1 MVGEIAKKKERK
13 KKKKKK
19 KKTLNHTKMMRSW
32 GENSIGSIGT
42 GDTSVR
48 GHAHLLTMP
57 YIVFSDTIPV
67 TDVSTGRF
75 HTCAIFANG
84 KGRCWGS
91 RADRA
96 TGYTGSFTEHIGDD
110 TTEMSN
116 LPYLPLPGHLPRM
129 MAIDAGQK
137 HTCAIFANA
146 EVYCWG
152 DGTDG
157 KTGQETAIGMFID
170 ELPGPIKIHPNLTL
184 AGLTAVATGCGDGFI
199 DPSGYLPEEC
209 DDGNTVTGDGCTSYC
224 SLEPF
229 ALCPTPGQPCTVA
242 DPLDASLYCSRLFTG
257 DPGNVDGTYTVGPI
271 GERGAV
277 WCERET
283 SAAGGAWTNVL
294 SKGSGGADFYTTTA
308 TAIGDAAGSAPE
320 SVAGWRKLADRA
332 INLAQLGAWPQQAEP
347 LVVVRLRGSLDP
359 DSKSWYIRGRLGLY
373 VDTRKGFGLVPRS
386 KTFEA
391 CRALDLAAC
400 NATWATYTSSV
411 GTIDTTAWQPS
422 ATGDDTTGLFM
433 DQLAFAG
440 PRCALSGTDGDR
452 CLSAGGGGSSTHA
465 VARVDV
471 MAVGAVCGDGVVDP
485 VLENCDDGGVLGGDG

>member
-1 MVGEIAKKKERK
+1 
-13 KKKKKK
+13 
-19 KKTLNHTKMMRSW
+19 
-32 GENSIGSIGT
+32 
-42 GDTSVR
+42 
-48 GHAHLLTMP
+48 
-57 YIVFSDTIPV
+57 VFSDTIPV
-67 TDVSTGRF
+67 TDVTTGRLA
-75 HTCAIFANG
+75 TCAIFANG

-91 RADRA
+91 RTQKAI
-96 TGYTGSFTEHIGDD
+96 GYNGVTTDHIGDGAN
-110 TTEMSN
+110 EMST
-116 LPYLPLPGHLPRM
+116 LPYLPFSADLPAIM
-129 MAIDAGQK
+129 SIDAGQ
-137 HTCAIFANA
+137 HHSCAIFANA

-152 DGTDG
+152 DGDDG
-157 KTGQETAIGMFID
+157 KTGQETTLDLFID
-170 ELPGPIKIHPNLTL
+170 ELTGPVKINPNLTL
-184 AGLTAVATGCGDGFI
+184 AGVEAMTIVCGNGVVQ
-199 DPSGYLPEEC
+199 PAASPPEEC
-209 DDGNTVTGDGCTSYC
+209 DDGNKAAGDGCSAEC

-229 ALCPTPGQPCTVA
+229 ASCPTPGQPCTV
-242 DPLDASLYCSRLFTG
+242 LDATVSSLYCSRLFTG
-257 DPGNVDGTYTVGPI
+257 DPDSADGTYTAGPA

-294 SKGSGGADFYTTTA
+294 SKGTGGADFYTSNV
-308 TAIGDAAGSAPE
+308 TAIGDASSPAPE

-400 NATWATYTSSV
+400 DSVWATYTSSV

-452 CLSAGGGGSSTHA
+452 CLSAGGGGATHA

-471 MAVGAVCGDGVVDP
+471 MALGAVCGDGVVDP
-485 VLENCDDGGVLGGDG
+485 VLETCDDGGVLGGDG